1 MAQTLTEELK
11 VLVTAEVSKAVAGL
25 GRIDKKADETE
36 KMFRSLGRTISDAF
50 SIGAVTAFMKKSVEA
65 YDIQKEAVS
74 ILDAAIEATGAGA
87 WTTSAQLK
95 EMASSFQAVTNYGD
109 EAVISM
115 QSVLLGFKNI
125 RGDTFNEASKA
136 ILDMSTVMHM
146 DLASAAQAVG
156 KALDDPVNGITSL
169 QRQGFRFTAAQKDV
183 IQSLIDTGDAAG
195 AQKIILDELAST
207 YGGAAEAARSSVKQ
221 IGNAWGDVLERV
233 GRIFENLAERSG
245 IAGTLLEGL
254 TALAD
259 AANNFDRNFARLAG
273 GSAYESWF
281 ESLDQGDRLKE
292 AVEQTGKWARIL
304 DEKIASGTEADIQA
318 AAEEYDA
325 WSWRVRLLKD
335 EIKAAQEL
343 AAAKNEELAVQDRI
357 SGLMH
362 DVAASYDVMSK
373 DDPAIR
379 LKKYQQELERIASQR
394 TELLAA
400 PAGIDTSKALEQ
412 LAYLEKAIRQ
422 KMAAMKGSVQENW
435 RELIEGILKVDA
447 SSGTGRDA
455 ARKYITGFENELE
468 AEKKVS
474 EILGTQLD
482 MAGILERQKDDVRQA
497 LQELF
502 ATGVFDE
509 ESMAVDELIKEY
521 RQLEEQIK
529 DASPD
534 ENMTGWVQNLEK
546 HLKELPA
553 LTEAEAVA
561 LTRVSEQMVNM
572 GASSVLSGLE
582 TLGEAL
588 GEGADAGESLSRAL
602 ADMATQ
608 ILNQLPMMFL
618 QAGLQLIAQGQWPV
632 GLGFIA
638 AAGASGVTGGIV
650 KGMKA
655 DANAMGGVYGESG
668 YEAFA
673 LGGTFTNQIVDSP
686 TYFRFAKGSGFGT
699 GLMGEAG
706 PEAIM
711 PLSRGADGSLGV
723 SVNGGFRHSTFAL
736 TVNINNYSGEE
747 VTAEEKQDE
756 DGNRTLEITVGAMIN
771 QHITSGQADKAMKA
785 RYGLAVSGY

>member
-1 MAQTLTEELK
+1 M
-11 VLVTAEVSKAVAGL
+11 
-25 GRIDKKADETE
+25 I
-36 KMFRSLGRTISDAF
+36 
-50 SIGAVTAFMKKSVEA
+50 
-65 YDIQKEAVS
+65 
-74 ILDAAIEATGAGA
+74 
-87 WTTSAQLK
+87 
-95 EMASSFQAVTNYGD
+95 
-109 EAVISM
+109 
-115 QSVLLGFKNI
+115 
-125 RGDTFNEASKA
+125 
-136 ILDMSTVMHM
+136 
-146 DLASAAQAVG
+146 
-156 KALDDPVNGITSL
+156 IT
-169 QRQGFRFTAAQKDV
+169 Q
-183 IQSLIDTGDAAG
+183 
-195 AQKIILDELAST
+195 
-207 YGGAAEAARSSVKQ
+207 
-221 IGNAWGDVLERV
+221 
-233 GRIFENLAERSG
+233 
-245 IAGTLLEGL
+245 
-254 TALAD
+254 
-259 AANNFDRNFARLAG
+259 
-273 GSAYESWF
+273 
-281 ESLDQGDRLKE
+281 
-292 AVEQTGKWARIL
+292 
-304 DEKIASGTEADIQA
+304 
-318 AAEEYDA
+318 
-325 WSWRVRLLKD
+325 
-335 EIKAAQEL
+335 L
-343 AAAKNEELAVQDRI
+343 AAAKNEELAVQNRI

-373 DDPAIR
+373 DDPAVR

-455 ARKYITGFENELE
+455 ARKYITGFENEL
-468 AEKKVS
+468 AAKKKVS

-509 ESMAVDELIKEY
+509 ESMAVDELIKKY

-602 ADMATQ
+602 ADMAMQ